1 MTFPVPQ
8 MKPQLSPELL
18 ARMAL
23 QNPELAAQM
32 MASTGQ
38 APPPG
43 PLEVDIHALPVVQ
56 NPTPPTVGGA
66 VAGPMASSMA
76 GPPVSPP
83 VPMMKP
89 QVPAPTPTPGA
100 GVDPNALGLA
110 LSGVQGIQQQQRP
123 NPPPVS
129 PQSANMPGGGLELL
143 LQLLNRQ
150 NPTVPGLGR

>member
-38 APPPG
+38 APPSA
-43 PLEVDIHALPVVQ
+43 PLSVDIHALPVVQ

-66 VAGPMASSMA
+66 VAGPMA
-76 GPPVSPP
+76 SPP